1 MPWPEPCSWQPVVT
15 RSARREAV
23 WGPVLLASLRPEQ
36 NRICSSLGM
45 LGENKQG
52 QEAWAPACAPWS
64 LTAPRAWQS
73 LQGQSVKRG
82 GRNWTPS
89 QSPARDS
96 RAGVTISPSFW
107 WSSSI
112 PRGVWLW
119 LSEASSSF
127 SFVSPHH
134 PPCVFG
140 LLLPS
145 PRSEPIPGMPTMS
158 GKLSHPPQTGQWLL
172 CFILLFLATACG
184 VLVPRPGIEPTPLYW
199 KHGVLTTGLPEK
211 SMGFIF
217 YILGKGGIYKTKYP
231 SSC

>member
-127 SFVSPHH
+127 SFVYFWYLSFYH
-134 PPCVFG
+134 CMTYTTCSTNKCINFG
-140 LLLPS
+140 
-145 PRSEPIPGMPTMS
+145 
-158 GKLSHPPQTGQWLL
+158 
-172 CFILLFLATACG
+172 CFG
-184 VLVPRPGIEPTPLYW
+184 VTRMQNL
-199 KHGVLTTGLPEK
+199 
-211 SMGFIF
+211 
-217 YILGKGGIYKTKYP
+217 
-231 SSC
+231 